1 MKKSLWLSV
10 LTLLVASQLSAAYI
24 VVLKDGTQYKAKKRW
39 TVTAGKA
46 LLELETGSVL
56 QLDPNMIDV
65 AKTNEVNKLGLGDV
79 KVLGQESRSP
89 GSSQSDSSLG
99 ATLKLRKPAGTTPGT
114 ASPAQPTSTPAPVT
128 RGAGLGF
135 DVISK
140 FEAAY
145 ENVGIFEHRV
155 VSDAPGKLRADLI
168 ADNEDRVF
176 GAITATAFFM
186 IGVPRS
192 SGAAID
198 TVELYMRTTTGTPA
212 GRFQMTRADAEAIN
226 DKKLTPAAYFVQKVL
241 Y

>member
-39 TVTAGKA
+39 TVSAGKA
-46 LLELETGSVL
+46 LLELETGNVL

-79 KVLGQESRSP
+79 KVLGQETRSP
-89 GSSQSDSSLG
+89 GASQTDSSLG
-99 ATLKLRKPAGTTPGT
+99 ATLKLRKPAGTTPPAT
-114 ASPAQPTSTPAPVT
+114 PAQSASTPVPAT

-155 VSDAPGKLRADLI
+155 VSEAPGKLRADLI

-192 SGAAID
+192 TGAAIES
-198 TVELYMRTTTGTPA
+198 VELYMRTTTGMPA
-212 GRFQMTRADAEAIN
+212 GRFQMTSADAEAIN
-226 DKKLTPAAYFVQKVL
+226 SKKLTPAAYFVQKVL

>member
-10 LTLLVASQLSAAYI
+10 LTLLVASHLSAAYI

-46 LLELETGSVL
+46 LLELESGSVL

-89 GSSQSDSSLG
+89 GSSQTDTSLG
-99 ATLKLRKPAGTTPGT
+99 ATLKLRKPGTTPGA
-114 ASPAQPTSTPAPVT
+114 ASPAQSTSTPAPVT

-135 DVISK
+135 EVISK

-192 SGAAID
+192 SGTTIE
-198 TVELYMRTTTGTPA
+198 TVELYMRTTTGMPA

-226 DKKLTPAAYFVQKVL
+226 DRKLTPAAYFVQKVL